1 MKILF
6 WLNKSKINRTC
17 EAPMMMRLTHNG
29 VRHNI
34 TLDLKLRESVW
45 DSKRQKVRGNNESSD
60 NANNLI
66 RSYHN
71 RAIDALDKILKEK
84 EDITLEDIVQK
95 FKGEEIKE
103 VGFLEFF
110 NTYIANMEAR
120 IGVDFHPATVV
131 KYKSTKQNLSYFMRD
146 RYNCKDIPIRHVT
159 RVVVGDINQYFRGDK
174 HFHNNHVNKMLSQ
187 MKRVYR
193 SALQFGLVQENPFD
207 FLSFKRTETHKDYL
221 TMDELRRL
229 ISSEPSSKRMVETR
243 DIFIFLCFTGLA
255 HVDAQKVTHDDIMI
269 GVDGNPWLMLRRTKT
284 TTLVTVPILPIVSKL
299 IDKYSGHPKCLKEK
313 KLMPVPTNQ
322 VLNRSLKL
330 LATEIGFNKK
340 LSSHCGRYTF
350 ASTVLLSNGVRV
362 EVAQRLLAHT
372 NIKST
377 MIYGKLSQLSIAN
390 DVGQLNRVLST
401 ALEPRNN
408 ADDKELL
415 SI

>member
-6 WLNKSKINRTC
+6 WLNKSKINRTG

-34 TLDLKLRESVW
+34 TLDLKLKETVW
-45 DSKRQKVRGNNESSD
+45 DSKRQKVRGNNESSN

-71 RAIDALDKILKEK
+71 RAIDALNKILQEK
-84 EDITLEDIVQK
+84 KDYTLEDIVQK
-95 FKGEEIKE
+95 FKGDEVED
-103 VGFLEFF
+103 VGFLQLFDSF
-110 NTYIANMEAR
+110 IANMDAR
-120 IGVDFHPATVV
+120 IGVDFNPTTVD
-131 KYKSTKQNLSYFMRD
+131 KYRYTRQNLSFFI
-146 RYNCKDIPIRHVT
+146 KDHFNTKDVALRQVT
-159 RVVVGDINQYFRGDK
+159 KMFVADLNQYLRGVK
-174 HFHNNHVNKMLSQ
+174 HFHNNHVNKSLSQ
-187 MKRVYR
+187 MRRVFKTAVMY
-193 SALQFGLVQENPFD
+193 GLVQENPFD

-255 HVDAQKVTHDDIMI
+255 HVDAQKVNHDDIMI

-284 TTLVTVPILPIVSKL
+284 TTLVTVPILPVVSKL

-313 KLMPVPTNQ
+313 KLMPVPANQ
-322 VLNRSLKL
+322 VLNRSLKS
-330 LATEIGFNKK
+330 LAAELGFNKK